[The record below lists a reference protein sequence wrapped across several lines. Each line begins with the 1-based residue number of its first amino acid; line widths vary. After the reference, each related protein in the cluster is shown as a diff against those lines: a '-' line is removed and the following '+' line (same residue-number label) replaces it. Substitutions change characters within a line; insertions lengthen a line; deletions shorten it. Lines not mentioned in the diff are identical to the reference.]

1 MRNILFFI
9 SLLLL
14 QVAGAQSYD
23 TYFTKEALRLDFFLF
38 GTNQSTHV
46 ALKGLKQEPLFGG
59 SHTNLIH
66 PNQGE
71 YRIQV
76 LEPASGK
83 VLYSKGFITLL
94 EEWQSLET
102 DETKTEFF
110 EIPLQVPY
118 PKAQVKVNFDHRKTE

>member
-38 GTNQSTHV
+38 GTKQSTQV

-83 VLYSKGFITLL
+83 VLYSKRFITLL

-102 DETKTEFF
+102 DEAKTEFF

-118 PKAQVKVNFDHRKTE
+118 PKTQVKISHYS